1 MIDINRLKKEL
12 NKYINEFDINDP
24 QVELKIRHTYRVSSL
39 SRQLAT
45 HLRLSDEDIDLAEAI
60 GLLHDIGRFE
70 QIRTYHTFIDK
81 DSIDHGKLGN
91 YILFEKG
98 LINKMIEDR
107 SYDNII
113 KEAIANH
120 NKPFIKNG
128 LSEREE
134 LHSKIIRDS
143 DKTDIL
149 YLSTLKESFST
160 MFGGKDFVDEKISD
174 EVYHDFVNNCS
185 VDYHH
190 IASKADVVLCHL
202 AYIFDYNFKEMVDF
216 IDKMGYVDDLYNNIR
231 FNDQKT
237 ENRFTS
243 SYDLVKIYMKNKKRC
258 S

>member
-1 MIDINRLKKEL
+1 
-12 NKYINEFDINDP
+12 
-24 QVELKIRHTYRVSSL
+24 
-39 SRQLAT
+39 
-45 HLRLSDEDIDLAEAI
+45 
-60 GLLHDIGRFE
+60 
-70 QIRTYHTFIDK
+70 
-81 DSIDHGKLGN
+81 
-91 YILFEKG
+91 
-98 LINKMIEDR
+98 MIEDR

-113 KEAIANH
+113 KEAIINH

-128 LSEREE
+128 LSEKEE

-160 MFGGKDFVDEKISD
+160 MFGGKEFIDEKISD
-174 EVYHDFVNNCS
+174 EVYNDFVNNCS
-185 VDYHH
+185 VDYRH

-258 S
+258 G

>member
-12 NKYINEFDINDP
+12 NNYIKEFDIDDP
-24 QVELKIRHTYRVSSL
+24 LIAMKVNHTYRVSQL
-39 SRQLAT
+39 SKQLAS
-45 HLRLSDEDIDLAEAI
+45 HLGLSDEDVILAEAI

-91 YILFEKG
+91 YILFEKS

-113 KEAIANH
+113 KEAIGNH
-120 NKPFIKNG
+120 NKPFIKNN
-128 LSEREE
+128 LSEKEL
-134 LHSKIIRDS
+134 LHSRIIRDS

-149 YLSTLKESFST
+149 YLSTLKDSFST
-160 MFGGKDFVDEKISD
+160 IFGGKEFVNEKISD
-174 EVYHDFVNNCS
+174 EVYNDFVNNCQI
-185 VDYHH
+185 DYKH
-190 IASKADVVLCHL
+190 INSKADVVLCHL

-231 FNDQKT
+231 FSDQKT

-243 SYDLVKIYMKNKKRC
+243 SYDLVKIYMKNKRKC
-258 S
+258 G